1 MFRTKAITTA
11 PETQTEAPSAREER
25 CQCVCNSTAWHDDPL
40 IPRTFREGGTFA
52 ERKAQA
58 VARPTA
64 PRLISLGPSEHVQR
78 NNQGGYDVVP
88 VELFVDHDRRNDFY
102 VLLPDQDRPIR
113 LNDGDQRR
121 DDVTKLPPLPAG
133 QRRFSKPDTGR
144 PASPSDP
151 PPVRISGENP
161 LFTPNG

>member
-11 PETQTEAPSAREER
+11 PETQTEAPSAREDR
-25 CQCVCNSTAWHDDPL
+25 CQCACNSTSWHDDPL
-40 IPRTFREGGTFA
+40 IPSALREGRTFA
-52 ERKAQA
+52 ERRAQT
-58 VARPTA
+58 VTHPSG
-64 PRLISLGPSEHVQR
+64 PRLVSLGPSEHVQR
-78 NNQGGYDVVP
+78 NNQGGYDLVP

-113 LNDGDQRR
+113 LNDHDQRS
-121 DDVTKLPPLPAG
+121 DEVTKLPPLPAG

-144 PASPSDP
+144 TPTPTDP

-161 LFTPNG
+161 LYTPNG